1 MNTNKRR
8 MMMMSERDQH
18 PPEKNKKTDFRFLEM
33 GASLFFVSFVLFFRE
48 KLKQMRPA
56 SSSTL

>member
-1 MNTNKRR
+1 

-18 PPEKNKKTDFRFLEM
+18 PPEKKKKKTDFRFLEM